1 MVSNQYI
8 RRLSK
13 DTQALCR
20 QHLLDLISTDE
31 DTGDSHREKI
41 ILEIPQRESQQNA
54 DVVSITQHYHP
65 EVATHWQIKVQAL
78 CRHHGPR
85 QGSFPIWQCNGS
97 PLNLLQIFILASDW
111 HLPLWQ
117 DTLSIGHL
125 GRNLRFPTN
134 TDKWTIKILQ
144 EAHFTDVKGT
154 SIPPYP
160 SKILRDAGN
169 RSYNGQPHPVEEETI
184 KMNQLRVPHSS
195 SPARVMCDTPTPFIL
210 VDNITRWWNYSPVLG
225 YCWS

>member
-85 QGSFPIWQCNGS
+85 QGSFPI
-97 PLNLLQIFILASDW
+97 
-111 HLPLWQ
+111 
-117 DTLSIGHL
+117 
-125 GRNLRFPTN
+125 
-134 TDKWTIKILQ
+134 
-144 EAHFTDVKGT
+144 
-154 SIPPYP
+154 
-160 SKILRDAGN
+160 
-169 RSYNGQPHPVEEETI
+169 
-184 KMNQLRVPHSS
+184 
-195 SPARVMCDTPTPFIL
+195 
-210 VDNITRWWNYSPVLG
+210 
-225 YCWS
+225 